1 MERHVSS
8 LTPWS
13 SLTTR
18 YDVRVEDNLQS
29 HDSWQPI
36 PELSVS
42 DADVSVFFLETNDI
56 VYSTPVVDPWFAAEE
71 GPFSRSTSYG
81 NITYYQSNQPVKAL
95 ACVQQYQ
102 FCNPSLNHNE
112 SCTPLMG
119 IFEAARS
126 APATVFSQSKDI
138 DRFLWSL
145 AAIQNMAGGFTEISM
160 VLRGGSLLASDYVSQ
175 FGQDGL
181 PDNQW
186 ELELE
191 HWFKFTMADLQR
203 AIVDQATGPVVPEA
217 RSFHSPPT
225 SPGARA
231 ICSNQKI
238 RSDSYTSFNV
248 LGLIL
253 IFSLGSLIMLISA
266 CLPTVT
272 ARVQRYKNPFA
283 SIEWVTSDTLQ
294 LQRLAHEAIGAGQWE
309 GACDDYPRTR
319 KGDLLAVI
327 DISDGKHPVLRAPG
341 EIRVPKDVK
350 HAEGQGDEK
359 RVSEEQRKDS
369 AQESLL
375 SVELPRISLELSHRF
390 AAGVC

>member
-81 NITYYQSNQPVKAL
+81 NITYYQSNLPVKAL

-145 AAIQNMAGGFTEISM
+145 SAIQNMAGGFTEISM

-191 HWFKFTMADLQR
+191 HWFKC
-203 AIVDQATGPVVPEA
+203 
-217 RSFHSPPT
+217 HS
-225 SPGARA
+225 
-231 ICSNQKI
+231 
-238 RSDSYTSFNV
+238 
-248 LGLIL
+248 
-253 IFSLGSLIMLISA
+253 
-266 CLPTVT
+266 
-272 ARVQRYKNPFA
+272 
-283 SIEWVTSDTLQ
+283 
-294 LQRLAHEAIGAGQWE
+294 
-309 GACDDYPRTR
+309 
-319 KGDLLAVI
+319 
-327 DISDGKHPVLRAPG
+327 
-341 EIRVPKDVK
+341 
-350 HAEGQGDEK
+350 
-359 RVSEEQRKDS
+359 
-369 AQESLL
+369 
-375 SVELPRISLELSHRF
+375 
-390 AAGVC
+390 